1 MKRAALIAPLLC
13 AALALPVLP
22 LAGQDAGDG
31 GDDGRQLSQ
40 EEFPWPDFVT
50 VDPLPGRYRVTVTTR
65 NLQFSGL
72 DDAKPG
78 TSGDLAG
85 GSGLGEPDVDYVC
98 LAGPVQRVDWL
109 EEFGG
114 QGACTASGPSG
125 NDDDFRLG
133 LQCNDE
139 GGGQTLIRLTG
150 SATDQ
155 GLDLLMA
162 MVMRGPDMG
171 KMRMDIGIALE
182 RVGECE

>member
-65 NLQFSGL
+65 NLQISGL
-72 DDAKPG
+72 DGAKPG
-78 TSGDLAG
+78 SGGNAAG
-85 GSGLGEPDVDYVC
+85 GQSLGEPDVDYVC
-98 LAGPVQRVDWL
+98 FAGPVQRVDLL

-114 QGACTASGPSG
+114 PGACSASGLSG
-125 NDDDFRLG
+125 DDDGFSMG
-133 LQCNDE
+133 VQCNDE
-139 GGGQTLIRLTG
+139 GGGQTRLRLTG

-155 GLDLLMA
+155 GMDMLMA
-162 MVMRGPDMG
+162 MTMRGPDMG
-171 KMRMDIGIALE
+171 KMTMDIGIVLE
-182 RVGECE
+182 RMGECG